1 MMVPMN
7 SAKGPAMELYLGA
20 ALKRVSGAAHSIGR
34 VPSWSFGVVGTQKSF
49 AKNPIIG
56 NPWLNE
62 LGLHVGRVQ
71 LAAALAHRRRSRLA
85 PALSPED
92 RTAFDRDGFIVKRN
106 FLPPDVFEAM
116 RGELFG
122 QDFAAREMRQGRA
135 VQRMIPLS
143 SAVLG
148 GLPATRQL
156 VEHRDLRALTAYAA
170 SRRGEPIHYLQTVI
184 AEADGPDDPQTVLH
198 SDTFH
203 ATAKGWY
210 FFHDVGEE
218 DGPFCYVPGSHR
230 LTDRRLA
237 WERQQSLSASR
248 DTNSHHADGSFRA
261 TPDDLAAMGDGAPV
275 PVAVPAN
282 TLVVADTFGFH
293 ARARSLRPTTRVTL
307 YTYTRRNPFLP
318 WTGLDPA
325 SLPGLRG
332 RALPLYLGMQD
343 LQERFLG
350 RRGPWRKVAPVRIDA
365 PATL

>member
-1 MMVPMN
+1 M
-7 SAKGPAMELYLGA
+7 GLGFIPAI
-20 ALKRVSGAAHSIGR
+20 KRVGGVAFSIGKL
-34 VPSWSFGVVGTQKSF
+34 PSWSLGVVGSQKSF
-49 AKNPIIG
+49 VKNPIIG

-62 LGLHVGRVQ
+62 RGLHVGRVQ
-71 LAAALAHRRRSRLA
+71 LAAALAHLRRARLA
-85 PALSPED
+85 PALSAED
-92 RTAFDRDGFIVKRN
+92 RAAFDRDGFVVKRD
-106 FLPPDVFEAM
+106 FLPLDAFAAVRDEI
-116 RGELFG
+116 FG
-122 QDFAAREMRQGRA
+122 QDFAARELRQGRA

-143 SAVLG
+143 SDVLR
-148 GLPATRQL
+148 GLPATRGL
-156 VEHRDLRALTAYAA
+156 VAHPDLRALTAYAA

-210 FFHDVGEE
+210 FFHDVGAE

-230 LTDRRLA
+230 LTERRLA

-261 TPDDLAAMGDGAPV
+261 TPDDLAAMGYGPPV

-282 TLVVADTFGFH
+282 TLVIADTFGFH

-307 YTYTRRNPFLP
+307 YTYTRRNPFMP

-332 RALPLYLGMQD
+332 RALPLYLGVQD
-343 LQERFLG
+343 LRERVLG
-350 RRGPWRKVAPVRIDA
+350 RRGPWRRVAPVRVDA
-365 PATL
+365 PATLL